1 MTETVMEEY
10 PWVGM
15 RLDEGSPGERGR
27 YQASASVS
35 FVYISVKVSVGFRSA
50 LGGCSSL
57 VTATLTR
64 LIRSKEYRRKVNRWQ
79 RISHQHRS

>member
-64 LIRSKEYRRKVNRWQ
+64 LIRSATLQEFYQ
-79 RISHQHRS
+79 LASISAFSIK

>member
-57 VTATLTR
+57 VTATLAR
-64 LIRSKEYRRKVNRWQ
+64 LIRSATLQEFYQ
-79 RISHQHRS
+79 LAFISAFLIK